1 MKKPS
6 LHFQRMRP
14 WAVLAGLIITGC
26 AHQKPIVLSQQ
37 DLDLELSRTSSLIR
51 EDVDPIEAPLS
62 LNEAMARALK
72 YNLDRRTR
80 LMEETLALGQ
90 LEVANFDMLPKL
102 MAQAGYLWRNN
113 DRLSYSADST
123 TRQRSNT
130 APFISQDRI
139 HELRELNFSWSLL
152 DYGIGYYGARQQAN
166 RVLIAAER
174 RRKAMHLL
182 MQDVKNA
189 YWRAASAQL
198 LQEGVVR
205 MIRLADEALSD
216 SRKTETEL
224 ARNPIDALRYQRQ
237 LLENVRLLESIQQE
251 LQTAI
256 VDLASLINA
265 PLGVPIPIA
274 DTEIKNI
281 SNVALEVS
289 VVKLEQ
295 VALNQNADLREQH
308 YTVRIAQDETRRT
321 LARLFPNITFNY
333 GVKHDTDS
341 YLVNQS
347 WQEASLQL
355 SFNLFNLYTGPT
367 QMKLARTGV
376 TLAEQKRMA
385 TQLAVIAQVHLA
397 RLQLINARAQFERA
411 EAIYDTDNKI
421 AVLMRARQSAQ
432 VQSKLDIVSNETAAI
447 LSLLRRYQALAQVQ
461 TAESRLITTLGLEP
475 SIGSSSELTLR
486 ELTTQVAQSN
496 IDWRAVSQFEPT
508 ALPVVTSTKPK

>member
-1 MKKPS
+1 MKTP
-6 LHFQRMRP
+6 HPRFHRTRP
-14 WAVLAGLIITGC
+14 WPVLVCLILAGC
-26 AHQKPIVLSQQ
+26 ANQKPMVLSQQ
-37 DLDLELSRTSSLIR
+37 ELDRELNRTATLIR
-51 EDVDPIEAPLS
+51 ADVEPIEAPLT
-62 LNEAMARALK
+62 LHEAMARALK
-72 YNLDRRTR
+72 YNLERRTR

-123 TRQRSNT
+123 TRQRST
-130 APFISQDRI
+130 SAPFISQDRI

-182 MQDVKNA
+182 MQDVKTA

-216 SRKTETEL
+216 SKKSESEL
-224 ARNPIDALRYQRQ
+224 VRNPIDALRYQRQ
-237 LLENVRLLESIQQE
+237 LLENVRLLEAIQQE

-256 VDLASLINA
+256 VDLATLINA
-265 PLGVPIPIA
+265 PLGAPIPIA
-274 DTEIKNI
+274 DTQIKSI
-281 SNVALEVS
+281 SSQALEVP

-367 QMKLARTGV
+367 QMKWARTGV

-397 RLQLINARAQFERA
+397 RLQLINARAQFDRA

-475 SIGSSSELTLR
+475 DIGSSSELSLQD
-486 ELTTQVAQSN
+486 LTAQVAQSS
-496 IDWRAVSQFEPT
+496 IDWQAVSQFEPIP
-508 ALPVVTSTKPK
+508 LPVVTRTKSK